1 MFSLIIACSSLF
13 LVVLVLCTTFGQLI
27 SDGAYFIEI
36 TFGSLSVIMLY
47 VFIYS
52 YFFLKKF
59 HKTKLNNLKTVKN
72 DIMAL
77 NKQEIPKYLSV
88 KVHSGLISE
97 SDIVDI
103 IKSLDLS
110 SRSSDNLIE
119 KTLMLCS
126 SSFQNKINDNIHV
139 N

>member
-77 NKQEIPKYLSV
+77 NQQEIPKYLSV